1 MNLSIIIP
9 CLNEVETIS
18 QCIKKCFLSIQ
29 KMGIEAEV
37 IIADNGSSDGSI
49 KIAQKLGA
57 KVINVE
63 QKGYGSAIIGGIKKA
78 RGKYII
84 MGDCDDSYDFLEIE
98 KFYNKLIK
106 GFVDFQ

>member
-49 KIAQKLGA
+49 EIAEHKNKKILCLMFHPERSMVSK
-57 KVINVE
+57 K
-63 QKGYGSAIIGGIKKA
+63 IIL
-78 RGKYII
+78 KYLKN
-84 MGDCDDSYDFLEIE
+84 F
-98 KFYNKLIK
+98 F
-106 GFVDFQ
+106 